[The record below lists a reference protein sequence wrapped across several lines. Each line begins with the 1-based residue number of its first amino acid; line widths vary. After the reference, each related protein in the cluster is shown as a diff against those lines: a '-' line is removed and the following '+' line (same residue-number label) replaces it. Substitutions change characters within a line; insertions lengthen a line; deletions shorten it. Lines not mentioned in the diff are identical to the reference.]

1 MTINRIGP
9 RYGFVLKIESSKV
22 IANKVKTVLIQ
33 LGHTL
38 AMMDVLLVIVNIK
51 ELVSMLMS
59 AKKELTI
66 VAKLKNVSIDM
77 V

>member
-22 IANKVKTVLIQ
+22 IANKVKTALIP

-38 AMMDVLLVIVNIK
+38 AMMDVLLVIVNIR

-66 VAKLKNVSIDM
+66 VARLKNVSIDM

>member
-1 MTINRIGP
+1 M
-9 RYGFVLKIESSKV
+9 
-22 IANKVKTVLIQ
+22 
-33 LGHTL
+33 GHTL